1 MSKYDIIYDSFKDAN
16 KIYSKNYISTSFID
30 GAGFGV
36 FAGKNYKKGDTVEIS
51 PFVEIVNND
60 SIQPYTFAS
69 HLDPNKKLIMLGI
82 ASMYNHSEEKE
93 NVKFKLTDGERL
105 MLFYATKDINKDEE
119 IYLKYGDNISF

>member
-1 MSKYDIIYDSFKDAN
+1 MSKYDIVYDSYKDAN
-16 KIYSKNYISTSFID
+16 KIYSKNYVSTSFID

-36 FAGKNYKKGDTVEIS
+36 FAGKKYKKGDTIELS
-51 PFVEIVNND
+51 PFVEIENNN

-82 ASMYNHSEEKE
+82 ASMFNHSEKKE
-93 NVKFKLTDGERL
+93 NVKFRLIDNKRL
-105 MLFYATKDINKDEE
+105 MLFYATKDINEDDE